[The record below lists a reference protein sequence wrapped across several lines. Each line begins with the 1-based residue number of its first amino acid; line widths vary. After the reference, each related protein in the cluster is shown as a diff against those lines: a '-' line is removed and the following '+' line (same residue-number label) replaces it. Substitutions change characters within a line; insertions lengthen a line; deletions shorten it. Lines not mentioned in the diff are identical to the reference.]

1 MCKWATL
8 DNFEFDFF
16 FVSSQDF
23 NLCHIAA
30 FTSRKTRP
38 KNVQSG
44 LYLPHVDG
52 KLGEVSGASQRNRRA
67 AFSGL
72 FEKMTEFSL
81 SCELFL

>member
-1 MCKWATL
+1 MG
-8 DNFEFDFF
+8 
-16 FVSSQDF
+16 
-23 NLCHIAA
+23 HIAA

-72 FEKMTEFSL
+72 LFYILSPHPLQSFEKMTEFSL